1 MVERLAAGS
10 PRRVLLSHESFRKL
24 HAGQDIG
31 TTG

>member
-10 PRRVLLSHESFRKL
+10 LRRVLSHESFRKL

-31 TTG
+31 ITG